1 MPGYTPAGGASK
13 SGAGLQTVIVVVVL
27 IAVVVGAYF
36 VFFKKD
42 EKKPGGNAGKTDA
55 GKVNAGKS
63 DGDTPVTGG
72 GDAKTSPTPSSD
84 VPGKDEFR
92 QGDYKSAVAKLAA
105 YVKADG
111 KDNAAAFYMLGRSY
125 QGIGE
130 SAKAEAALARAMKLD
145 PHGATGGAA
154 ALCLGD
160 QLYASYFDKVD
171 EQDRTRWERIRG
183 VYSVALRLTGYGP
196 DRAQLV
202 ARLNKLNAFLLWTKM
217 STADSVLYTVMPGD
231 SVEKIATGAAMGL
244 PRDCAKS
251 LSRINKLRSDRIS
264 VGQQLKI
271 IRPLKMEI
279 FVSKKHLKL
288 TAFLNGYF
296 FGEFPVGIGKGG
308 ATPVGEFL
316 TTTKDKNPDWT
327 QTLPSGEKK
336 VWKFGTKEN
345 ILGTRW
351 LGMKDRPEIGAI
363 GLGIHGTTQP
373 KTVPGRES
381 AGCVR
386 MLNKDVELLYDFTP
400 SGTKVV
406 VTN

>member
-1 MPGYTPAGGASK
+1 MPGYTPAGASAK
-13 SGAGLQTVIVVVVL
+13 RGAGLQTAIVVLVL
-27 IAVVVGAYF
+27 IAVAVGAYF
-36 VFFKKD
+36 VFFKG
-42 EKKPGGNAGKTDA
+42 EGKKPGGGGTVNG
-55 GKVNAGKS
+55 GKVG
-63 DGDTPVTGG
+63 VTSPNG
-72 GDAKTSPTPSSD
+72 KTSPTNGGGTKANPMPSAD

-92 QGDYKSAVAKLAA
+92 KGDYKSAAAKLAA
-105 YVKADG
+105 YVEAAG
-111 KDNAAAFYMLGRSY
+111 KDNPTAFYMLGRSY
-125 QGIGE
+125 Q
-130 SAKAEAALARAMKLD
+130 ALKQNAAAEKALAQAIKLD
-145 PHGATGGAA
+145 PSGAAGGAA

-160 QLYASYFDKVD
+160 QLYAKYFAKID
-171 EQDRTRWERIRG
+171 EQDRTRWERIRD
-183 VYSVALRLTGYGP
+183 VYSVALRTAGFGT

-202 ARLNKLNAFLLWTKM
+202 GRLNKLNASLLWTRM
-217 STADSVLYTVMPGD
+217 LTRDSELYKVMPDD
-231 SVEKIATGAAMGL
+231 SVEKIAVRKPMGL

-251 LSRINKLRSDRIS
+251 ISRINKLRSDRIS
-264 VGQQLKI
+264 VGDKLKV

-308 ATPVGEFL
+308 ATPVGEFK

-336 VWKFGTKEN
+336 VWKFNTKEN

-351 LGMKDRPEIGAI
+351 MGMKDRPEIGAI

-381 AGCVR
+381 AGCIR

-400 SGTKVV
+400 SGTRVV
-406 VTN
+406 VTK